1 MALTIMKRIRFSAGH
16 RLFGHG
22 GKCEFFHG
30 HNYVAEIY
38 VSAAGDEVDDVGR
51 IIDFKDLKHRLKGW
65 IDDNWDH
72 GFLINEADSNAIE
85 AIQVSQPN
93 KYYTLPYNPTAENI
107 ARYLLDEVCPRELA
121 GTNAVA
127 TRVVIW
133 ETVDSCAEASLD
145 QSIIDEMAISSSAR
159 VEIG

>member
-30 HNYVAEIY
+30 HNYVAEFY
-38 VSAAGDEVDDVGR
+38 VRSMEDEIDDVGR
-51 IIDFKDLKHRLKGW
+51 VIDFRDLKNRLKTW

-72 GFLINEADSNAIE
+72 AFLINEVDDNAIA
-85 AIQVSQPN
+85 AIRVSQPN

-107 ARYLLDEVCPRELA
+107 ARYLLDNVCPKVLD
-121 GTNAVA
+121 GTNATAV
-127 TRVVIW
+127 RVVVW
-133 ETVDSCAEASLD
+133 ETQDSCAEASLD
-145 QSIIDEMAISSSAR
+145 HGLLNELAISSSAR
-159 VEIG
+159 IELS